1 MLWSNCASVPRPESL
16 LRRRSPLIVAAALG
30 CLAFGGFSS
39 AWMPARAD
47 DTPQAQLDAVQK
59 QLEQSKQQ
67 QQTLAQQSAALAA
80 QLNQLR
86 SQQVAAAQSAQAHEA
101 ALTRLE
107 AQRASLTIE
116 VKAKNDELQ
125 KRRTE
130 QAAVL
135 TALLHL
141 ARNPPIGL
149 ALDDGTPIDLLR
161 GGILMGAAVPPL
173 VERAQRLGIEI
184 QTFTDLQ
191 NQLQDAEAQHR
202 IEADALAKEQ
212 TRLAALASQKS
223 VLQQQATVG
232 AAATAQQVQRLAAQ
246 ATDLKDLIDRAE
258 AAERARE
265 AREAE
270 ARRQQEA
277 AAARLAAASVPPPPN
292 RAGADESGL
301 GAAGPEQP
309 AVATAPALPDPTRP
323 ATIRP
328 FSEAMGHMLAPAAGE
343 IVVSYG
349 TPSAGSDTAK
359 GITFATRPGAE
370 VVAPFDGRVVFAGA
384 FKGYGQILII
394 GHGDGYHSLVA
405 GLDRID
411 STAGQWLVAGEP
423 IGHMSAGEAKP
434 RLYLEL
440 RHDGQPINPLPWLA
454 TRDAKVKG

>member
-1 MLWSNCASVPRPESL
+1 M
-16 LRRRSPLIVAAALG
+16 
-30 CLAFGGFSS
+30 
-39 AWMPARAD
+39 
-47 DTPQAQLDAVQK
+47 QK

-80 QLNQLR
+80 QLDQLR
-86 SQQVAAAQSAQAHEA
+86 SRQVGAAQSAQAHEA

-107 AQRASLTIE
+107 AQRASLTLKL
-116 VKAKNDELQ
+116 KAESAELQ
-125 KRRTE
+125 KRRAE

-149 ALDDGTPIDLLR
+149 ALDDGAPIDLLR

-173 VERAQRLGIEI
+173 IERAQRLGIEI

-202 IEADALAKEQ
+202 IEADALTKEQ
-212 TRLAALASQKS
+212 TRLAALARQKA
-223 VLQQQATVG
+223 VLQQQVSEG
-232 AAATAQQVQRLAAQ
+232 AATTAQQVQRLAAQ

-270 ARRQQEA
+270 RQRQQEA
-277 AAARLAAASVPPPPN
+277 AAARLAAASLPPPSD
-292 RAGADESGL
+292 RGGAGESSL
-301 GAAGPEQP
+301 GDARSAQP
-309 AVATAPALPDPTRP
+309 VVATAPALLDPTRP

-328 FSEAMGHMLAPAAGE
+328 FAQAMGHMLAPAAGD

-349 TPSAGSDTAK
+349 MPSTGSETAK
-359 GITFATRPGAE
+359 GITFVTRPGAE

-405 GLDRID
+405 GLERID

-423 IGHMSAGEAKP
+423 IGRMPADEAKP

>member
-1 MLWSNCASVPRPESL
+1 M
-16 LRRRSPLIVAAALG
+16 SPLIVAAI
-30 CLAFGGFSS
+30 FFSI
-39 AWMPARAD
+39 AARAD

-67 QQTLAQQSAALAA
+67 QQSFAQQSAALAA
-80 QLNQLR
+80 ELDQLR
-86 SQQVAAAQSAQAHEA
+86 GQQVAAAQSAQAHEA

-107 AQRASLTIE
+107 AQRASLTKQI
-116 VKAKNDELQ
+116 KDKSAELQ
-125 KRRTE
+125 KRRAQ
-130 QAAVL
+130 QAQVL

-149 ALDDGTPIDLLR
+149 ALSDGKPIDLLR

-173 VERAQRLGIEI
+173 VERAQRLGIEV
-184 QTFTDLQ
+184 QTLADLQ
-191 NQLQDAEAQHR
+191 NQLQGAEAQHR
-202 IEADALAKEQ
+202 IEADALIKEQ
-212 TRLAALASQKS
+212 ARLGALASQKTA
-223 VLQQQATVG
+223 LEQQAQLG
-232 AAATAQQVQRLAAQ
+232 AAASAQQVQKLAAQ
-246 ATDLKDLIDRAE
+246 ATDLRDLITRAE

-265 AREAE
+265 EAAERARAAE

-277 AAARLAAASVPPPPN
+277 AAQLAAANPPAAD
-292 RAGADESGL
+292 RAGSNPA
-301 GAAGPEQP
+301 EQP
-309 AVATAPALPDPTRP
+309 AVATAPAPRDPTRP
-323 ATIRP
+323 ANIRP
-328 FSEAMGHMLAPAAGE
+328 FSQAMGRMLPPVSGD
-343 IVVSYG
+343 ILVSYG
-349 TPSAGSDTAK
+349 AAGSGNSESK

-411 STAGQWLVAGEP
+411 SSVGQWVVAGEP
-423 IGHMSAGEAKP
+423 VGRMPTGEAMP

-440 RHDGQPINPLPWLA
+440 RHDEQPINPLPWLA